1 MASRRPA
8 PPPAAA
14 SAKGARAARSA
25 PATAWKRVARP
36 DAIDFRDR
44 SYLPSVATVP
54 PPSLMPAPGLPV
66 EDQGETNACTGF
78 ALATVVNQLLRRA
91 GREARPRVAPFMLY
105 SMARRYDEFPGSA
118 EDEGS
123 SARGALKGWFRHGV
137 CRQALFEGI
146 ELPPTPA
153 QPTEDW
159 WLDAV
164 RRPLGAYYRL
174 NPKDLPDL
182 HAALAE
188 TGALFVTA
196 GCHAGWDE
204 LVRTKAQAPARR
216 PQDLPL
222 IQRKPGSAAHGG
234 HAFAILGYDERGF
247 ILQNSWGPSWGR
259 HGQAVMSYE
268 DWLENGWDCWVA
280 QLGVVTHTHE
290 ALAGSG
296 GLRLE
301 DGPAGRARVA
311 LARDPVL
318 RDRELSPYILNLGN
332 NGDLSNS
339 GRFRTQPGDVQALVD
354 VQVPLARQQ
363 WGRAPDA
370 PLDVCLYAHGGL
382 VDEAAAADIAARWIP
397 ALYERQILPVFL
409 MWETGFLDT
418 LKHRIEDVLKGRE
431 RVAGGG
437 LGDSFERIW
446 NRRLEQALAR
456 PGTALWAE
464 MKQNAEAMSQ
474 IRRDAAGREK
484 PLHAQAGLVQLWRH
498 VQRAAGAQSLRLHLV
513 GHSAG
518 SIVASHLATHLA
530 AAGLPIE
537 SISFMAPAIRADAF
551 AAQLLPLLKSGAV
564 RRFQTFHLDEPTEEA
579 DHVGPYRRSLLYLLR
594 ESFEGGSTV
603 PITGLAVDWSARL
616 APKLR
621 GAKADIEVH
630 VSPGPRSRSLSHG
643 GFDDDGLTLQQ
654 VLNFI
659 RLPAA

>member
-8 PPPAAA
+8 ASPAAA
-14 SAKGARAARSA
+14 PAQRAHAAKSA
-25 PATAWKRVARP
+25 PSTAWKRVARP

-44 SYLPSVATVP
+44 NYLPGVATVP
-54 PPSLMPAPGLPV
+54 PPVLMPAPGLPV

-105 SMARRYDEFPGSA
+105 SMARRYDEFPGA
-118 EDEGS
+118 IEDEGS

-137 CRQALFEGI
+137 CRQALFEGL
-146 ELPPTPA
+146 ELPPTPL
-153 QPTEDW
+153 QPGEDW

-204 LVRTKAQAPARR
+204 LVRPRALAPAKR

-247 ILQNSWGPSWGR
+247 ILQNSWGPTWGR

-290 ALAGSG
+290 ALAGSAT
-296 GLRLE
+296 LRTE
-301 DGPAGRARVA
+301 AGPAGRRVV

-318 RDRELSPYILNLGN
+318 RDRELSPHIINLSN
-332 NGDLSNS
+332 NGELSNS
-339 GRFRTQPGDVQALVD
+339 GRFRTQPGDVQALID
-354 VQVPLARQQ
+354 VQLPLARRQ
-363 WGRAPDA
+363 WGRAAQA
-370 PLDVCLYAHGGL
+370 PVDVCLYAHGGL
-382 VDEAAAADIAARWIP
+382 VDEAAAAEIAATWIP

-418 LKHRIEDVLKGRE
+418 LEHRIEDLLKGRE
-431 RVAGGG
+431 RAAGGG
-437 LGDSFERIW
+437 LGDSFERVL
-446 NRRLEQALAR
+446 NRRLEQLLAR
-456 PGTALWAE
+456 PGTALWGE
-464 MKQNAEAMSQ
+464 MKQNAQAMSTV
-474 IRRDAAGREK
+474 RRQASGAEL
-484 PLHAQAGLVQLWRH
+484 PLAQQPGLVQLWRH
-498 VQRAAGAQSLRLHLV
+498 FQRAADGQPLRLHLV

-518 SIVASHLATHLA
+518 SLVASAMAAHLV

-537 SISFMAPAIRADAF
+537 SISFMAPAIRVDAF
-551 AAQLLPLLKSGAV
+551 EQQLLPLLKSGAV
-564 RRFQTFHLDEPTEEA
+564 RRFQTFHLDERTEEA
-579 DHVGPYRRSLLYLLR
+579 DSVGPYRRSLLYLLR

-603 PITGLAVDWSARL
+603 PITGLAVDWQARI
-616 APKLR
+616 APRLR
-621 GAKADIEVH
+621 GTKAAIEVH
-630 VSPGPRSRSLSHG
+630 AAPGPRSRSLTHG
-643 GFDDDGLTLQQ
+643 GFDEDGPTRQQ
-654 VLNFI
+654 VLDFI
-659 RLPAA
+659 RPPAA